1 MSGQDSDSKPK
12 RSGRVRHEPGGK
24 AVWEWA
30 IESGRH
36 ALDST
41 SRLLHK
47 LDISSLRLMGD
58 DEKAWE
64 KKNPELPPDD
74 ASRDS
79 SGAPART
86 FGIEPEKDPAPSRGF
101 NPYDT
106 RTPTGRGVNRSTK
119 PATPPKPRITQPVRP
134 ARKPGFIGRL
144 FGRRG

>member
-1 MSGQDSDSKPK
+1 MSGQDSDSKPQ
-12 RSGRVRHEPGGK
+12 RPGRIRHEPGGK

-41 SRLLHK
+41 SRLLQK

-64 KKNPELPPDD
+64 KKNAQLPPD
-74 ASRDS
+74 AVSRDGS
-79 SGAPART
+79 APAKT
-86 FGIEPEKDPAPSRGF
+86 LGIEAEKDPAASRGF

-106 RTPTGRGVNRSTK
+106 RTPTGRGMNRSPK
-119 PATPPKPRITQPVRP
+119 PATPPKPRLTQPVRP
-134 ARKPGFIGRL
+134 AKKPGFIARL
-144 FGRRG
+144 FGRGG

>member
-1 MSGQDSDSKPK
+1 MSGQDSDSKPQ

-41 SRLLHK
+41 SRLLKK
-47 LDISSLRLMGD
+47 LDLSSLRLVGD

-64 KKNPELPPDD
+64 KKGLELPPDE
-74 ASRDS
+74 ASPGSND
-79 SGAPART
+79 PPRT
-86 FGIEPEKDPAPSRGF
+86 FGSPPEKDPAAGRGF

-106 RTPTGRGVNRSTK
+106 RTPTGRGASK
-119 PATPPKPRITQPVRP
+119 PKPPAPPKPRITQPVRP
-134 ARKPGFIGRL
+134 AKKPGFLARL